1 MQISSEKAMLG
12 YADAYQKLYKRMP
25 RDLRAVDA
33 NWVIVNG
40 ARIQASELEFLTTRL
55 RQEYAQAQEQ
65 KRGMLN
71 KLIKWFKQ

>member
-1 MQISSEKAMLG
+1 MQISAEKAMHG

-25 RDLRAVDA
+25 RDLRALDS

-40 ARIQASELEFLTTRL
+40 ARIHASELEFLTTRL
-55 RQEYAQAQEQ
+55 QQEYAVVQEQ